1 MKSRFPVL
9 SLLSAVALLSC
20 SQSSNKP
27 SSQEKAAV
35 TKPAVHPEP
44 GFRLLNQR
52 SGFKTAFAKP
62 NTDKVPPEKPPIELF
77 DLVRYSAPLGTN
89 AAYVTPVR
97 VGEKR
102 PAIVWI
108 HGGFDFG
115 IDSFAWEPGSP
126 EDDQS
131 ASAFREAGLVLMLPS
146 LRGTNDSPG
155 ENECFL
161 GEVDDVIAA
170 GRYLLSRPDVDP
182 KRIYL
187 GGHSTG
193 GTMVLLAAASSD
205 FFRGVFAFGAT
216 LSVLSYGDSSCVPES
231 ASEQEQLLRTPAF
244 FFQDVTTPTVLI
256 EGAMEGNGPYE
267 IPSEFLGNAPIST
280 VIVPG
285 TTHFSVL
292 RPGSQVVAEAILR
305 DTREQPSFRI
315 TAEAIAKQMSGE
327 TDHAKGAGLAQ

>member
-1 MKSRFPVL
+1 M
-9 SLLSAVALLSC
+9 
-20 SQSSNKP
+20 QSVFKKP
-27 SSQEKAAV
+27 NTNEKAETA
-35 TKPAVHPEP
+35 KPTARPEP
-44 GFRLLNQR
+44 RFRLLDQR

-62 NTDKVPPEKPPIELF
+62 NEGKIPPAKPPAELF
-77 DLVRYSAPLGTN
+77 ELVRYEAPLGAN

-97 VGEKR
+97 EGEKR

-115 IDSFAWEPGSP
+115 IDSFAWEPGSA
-126 EDDQS
+126 ENDQS
-131 ASAFREAGLVLMLPS
+131 ASAFREAGVVLMIPS

-205 FFRGVFAFGAT
+205 FFRGIFAFGAT
-216 LSVLSYGDSSCVPES
+216 LSVLSYGDASCVPES

-244 FFQDVTTPTVLI
+244 FFADVKTPTVLV
-256 EGAMEGNGPYE
+256 EGAIEGNGPYD
-267 IPSEFLGNAPIST
+267 IPSEYLGNAPIST

-285 TTHFSVL
+285 ATHFSVL

-305 DTREQPSFRI
+305 DSGEQPKFGI
-315 TAEAIAKQMSGE
+315 TAEAILKQMSGSPNQ
-327 TDHAKGAGLAQ
+327 AN